1 MDPNTPTPVD
11 TSVAAAVTEAVD
23 WQAKYQ
29 SEVGYRQQ
37 ERNLYRPA
45 MQMLKDLSEDE
56 RAAVIGLTEAIR
68 AGDYETVVNWSL
80 ATAENVSGRPVTEL
94 VAARQQGSGMAAT
107 ADIGSS
113 PQPAPAAAPQQQ
125 MPDVQA
131 LIAAAQEAARY
142 EAQST
147 VRTQQFISDYT
158 RQMNDAGFN
167 PATAEGQEIIRLAK
181 AYDGDM
187 GRAINVFRAEQ
198 SLQSQA
204 AAAAAGVAGQIP
216 APAPSGA
223 PMSATPASQLSPR
236 EKMMNRIT
244 ASPTR

>member
-1 MDPNTPTPVD
+1 METDNPTPVD
-11 TSVAAAVTEAVD
+11 TNVASAVAEAVD

-29 SEVGYRQQ
+29 SEVGFRQQ

-94 VAARQQGSGMAAT
+94 IAARQQSSGMAAT
-107 ADIGSS
+107 ADIGGS
-113 PQPAPAAAPQQQ
+113 PQPAAPAQQQ
-125 MPDVQA
+125 MPDIGA

-142 EAQST
+142 EAQTT

-158 RQMNDAGFN
+158 RQMADAGFS
-167 PATAEGQEIIRLAK
+167 PASAEGQEIIRLAK

-216 APAPSGA
+216 SPAPSGA

>member
-1 MDPNTPTPVD
+1 METDNPTPVD
-11 TSVAAAVTEAVD
+11 TSVASAVADAVD

-29 SEVGYRQQ
+29 AEVGYRQQ

-68 AGDYETVVNWSL
+68 AGDYDTVVNWSL

-94 VAARQQGSGMAAT
+94 VAARQQGNGMAAT
-107 ADIGSS
+107 ADIGGN
-113 PQPAPAAAPQQQ
+113 PQAAQPAPAAPQ

-142 EAQST
+142 EAQTT
-147 VRTQQFISDYT
+147 VRTQQFISEYT

-167 PATAEGQEIIRLAK
+167 PATPEGQEIIRLAK

-198 SLQSQA
+198 ALQSQA
-204 AAAAAGVAGQIP
+204 VATAAGVAGQVP
-216 APAPSGA
+216 APAPQGA

-236 EKMMNRIT
+236 EKMMNRLS